1 MSTSKQI
8 FFDYNATT
16 PLRESA
22 KQAMLAVM
30 DEPLNP
36 SSIHSFGRKGK
47 ALLTEARNNIL
58 KYSGAEGQALIFT
71 SCGTESNNMAL
82 QCLPKVKNIIVS
94 SIEHVSVL
102 KAFVSHQL
110 SVVSVDSSGLVN
122 LENLQEIIDSFN
134 GEPFL
139 ASIILANNET
149 GIIQDIKKIS
159 EIIFANKG
167 YLHTDASQ
175 ALGKIPF
182 DFNNLGADMATISA
196 HKLGGPKGVAALI
209 VKNGLPIEPLIRGGG
224 QEKFLRA
231 GTENLTGIV
240 GFAAAVEESVLSLDK
255 YISHVTS
262 LRQYLEDGI
271 KNIYPDAVFFSKLVS
286 QYVSMSDN
294 KLTTNHQSP
303 ITNLPNTI
311 LFAIPNHSA
320 ETMLI
325 NFDLAGIAVSSGSAC
340 SSGRVSISHVLQAM
354 NVLEDL
360 SKCAIRV
367 SFGWN
372 NTKEEA
378 ERFLEV
384 LRKVV

>member
-1 MSTSKQI
+1 MDKTPKI

-16 PLRESA
+16 PLREKA
-22 KQAMLAVM
+22 KHAMLEVM
-30 DEPLNP
+30 SEPLNP

-47 ALLTEARNNIL
+47 AILTEARNKIA
-58 KYSGAEGQALIFT
+58 KYAGAEGGQAIIFT

-94 SIEHVSVL
+94 SIEHISIL
-102 KAFVSHQL
+102 KAANKPSI
-110 SVVSVDSSGLVN
+110 VSVDKNGKINS
-122 LENLQEIIDSFN
+122 EHLQEIINSFN

-159 EIIFANKG
+159 EIVFSNKG

-182 DFNNLGADMATISA
+182 NFNDLGADMATISA

-209 VKNGLPIEPLIRGGG
+209 VKNGLPIEPFIKGGG

-231 GTENLTGIV
+231 GTENLSGIV
-240 GFAAAVEESVLSLDK
+240 GFAAAIEESVLNLEK
-255 YISHVTS
+255 YTSHVST
-262 LRQYLEDGI
+262 LKQYLENGI
-271 KNIYPDAVFFSKLVS
+271 REICSNVVFFGHRSSVVS
-286 QYVSMSDN
+286 
-294 KLTTNHQSP
+294 HQKAEDRRLM
-303 ITNLPNTI
+303 TDDYLPNTI
-311 LFAIPNHSA
+311 NFSIPNHSA

-340 SSGRVSISHVLQAM
+340 SSGRVNVSHVLQAM
-354 NVLEDL
+354 NVSDSLA
-360 SKCAIRV
+360 KCAIRI
-367 SFGWN
+367 SLGWN
-372 NTKEEA
+372 NTKQEA
-378 ERFLEV
+378 EKFLEV
-384 LRKVV
+384 LRKIVQ